1 MDEPQNTVDK
11 LDKCSVELTII
22 YKNAWTVSGQPVG
35 LLAGRAGTTPLSP
48 PLQPP
53 QPGKAAQRKKVH
65 AHATTVLGPTRG
77 VIPLLNL
84 EAIDHPLATFIIA
97 LTGSWQSTDR
107 SLLYF
112 ANHMLC
118 KNIAFPSI
126 LHNAEYD
133 RHSGYT

>member
-1 MDEPQNTVDK
+1 MDDAYSLNSSEPQNTVDK

-84 EAIDHPLATFIIA
+84 EAIDHPLATYNC
-97 LTGSWQSTDR
+97 LDR
-107 SLLYF
+107 INVLES
-112 ANHMLC
+112 
-118 KNIAFPSI
+118 
-126 LHNAEYD
+126 NA
-133 RHSGYT
+133 HSYWGHDHAIVVYGWRPRRRSP

>member
-1 MDEPQNTVDK
+1 MDDAYSLNSSEPQNTVDK

-65 AHATTVLGPTRG
+65 AHATTVLSRTRG

-84 EAIDHPLATFIIA
+84 EAIDHPLATYNC
-97 LTGSWQSTDR
+97 LDR
-107 SLLYF
+107 INVLES
-112 ANHMLC
+112 
-118 KNIAFPSI
+118 
-126 LHNAEYD
+126 NA
-133 RHSGYT
+133 HSYWGHDHAIVVYGCRPRRRSP